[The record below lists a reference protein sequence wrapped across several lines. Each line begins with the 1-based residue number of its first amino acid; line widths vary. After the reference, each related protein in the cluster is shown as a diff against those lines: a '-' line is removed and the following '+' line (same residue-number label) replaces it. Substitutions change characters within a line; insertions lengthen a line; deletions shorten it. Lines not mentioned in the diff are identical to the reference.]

1 MATGHVADGRRC
13 FDNVRV
19 HVDLNLRRTPALM
32 RMANPPDAPYAL
44 VADDDFLIRMDA
56 ETILEDA
63 GFHALSAEN
72 GVEALR
78 LLELHAPSIVLLF
91 TDVEMPGG
99 PDGFEL
105 ARTTSRRWPDISIVV
120 ASGGVK
126 PGPDDLPEG
135 AVFLGKP
142 FSAEIVHRHLDKI
155 LPDGRKPEPLKAR
168 RG

>member
-1 MATGHVADGRRC
+1 MNFWSCAG
-13 FDNVRV
+13 
-19 HVDLNLRRTPALM
+19 LM
-32 RMANPPDAPYAL
+32 GMVNPSDAPYAL

-72 GVEALR
+72 GVVAIK
-78 LLELHAPSIVLLF
+78 LLNQYAGSIVLLF

-105 ARTTSRRWPDISIVV
+105 AQTTARRWPDISIVV

-135 AVFLGKP
+135 AVFLNKP
-142 FSAEIVHRHLDKI
+142 FSAQMVHDHLDKI

-168 RG
+168 RK